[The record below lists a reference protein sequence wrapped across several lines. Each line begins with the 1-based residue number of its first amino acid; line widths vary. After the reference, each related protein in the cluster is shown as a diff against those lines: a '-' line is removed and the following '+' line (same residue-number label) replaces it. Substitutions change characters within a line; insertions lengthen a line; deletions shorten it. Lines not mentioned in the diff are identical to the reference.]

1 VKILAL
7 AVLVALSTVGCRTA
21 MAPDGRRFTCVEDQ
35 RTDYPPFRGPKLV
48 ITDLGEPKPDDKA
61 VATK

>member
-1 VKILAL
+1 MKLAAL
-7 AVLVALSTVGCRTA
+7 AVLVALSSVGCRTA

-35 RTDYPPFRGPKLV
+35 RTEYPPFRGPQLT
-48 ITDLGEPKPDDKA
+48 ITDLGEKKADDKA